1 MSLDN
6 AEARTRVLQLY
17 KAWYRH
23 IPQMLVD
30 FDLPVD
36 LERSRDML
44 REKFRS
50 NAHIKDTRVIDMLV
64 VKVNI
69 FKLNIQSIDGYEY
82 QGQHCIFYFENLI
95 SSFI

>member
-69 FKLNIQSIDGYEY
+69 FKLNIQSIDGYE
-82 QGQHCIFYFENLI
+82 
-95 SSFI
+95 

>member
-1 MSLDN
+1 
-6 AEARTRVLQLY
+6 
-17 KAWYRH
+17 
-23 IPQMLVD
+23 MLVD

-69 FKLNIQSIDGYEY
+69 FQLNIQSIDG
-82 QGQHCIFYFENLI
+82 
-95 SSFI
+95 